1 MSELL
6 HISAE
11 LAPYFATAAG
21 AFGTAL
27 ATTAAQRITDESVAR
42 GPGVFRRIFRRDD
55 GSVPSL
61 DLNDGLEESRA
72 DELLNALGTAEREQL
87 ARALLTWLRER
98 DSGLDPDRLLE
109 LVRSAAPGTTHT
121 TTYNVT
127 SRGAGSLAVG
137 SVGEGATFHL
147 GGGADRSRGES

>member
-21 AFGTAL
+21 VFGTAL
-27 ATTAAQRITDESVAR
+27 ATTAAQRITDESVMR

-55 GSVPSL
+55 GSEPAL
-61 DLNDGLEESRA
+61 DLTDGLEESRA

-87 ARALLTWLRER
+87 ARALIAWLRER

-109 LVRSAAPGTTHT
+109 LVRSAASGTTHT

-137 SVGEGATFHL
+137 SVGEGAVFHL
-147 GGGADRSRGES
+147 GGGGDRSSRES